1 MADEFDDLALGM
13 TIRGYAAGQRLFGR
27 FVLKRILGRGGM
39 GMVWLAWDE
48 RLEREVA
55 LKFLPDLLRSDAA
68 ALDDL
73 KRETRRGLDL
83 AHPHIVRVY
92 DLVEDPNAAAI
103 AMEFVDGQTLAS
115 MRVAKEQKLFEPAE
129 LAVWVR
135 QLCEALDYAH
145 HRAKLVHRDLK
156 PANLMVNLQGDLKVT
171 DFGIARSISD
181 SVSRV
186 TMDRGTSGTLLYMSP
201 QQALGQKPAISDD
214 VYAIGATLYE
224 LLTSKP
230 PFHSGNIARQLEEV
244 VPPKIA
250 DRRHELELAGG
261 SIPIEWEETIAACLS
276 KDPTVRPPGAMDV
289 ASHMGLLSGGPVSF
303 AGGSM
308 AGRSMPRTVSGQTD
322 RVPSATSAGPRGA
335 TVSVALPTPGGGSRL
350 GLILL
355 GVAVLAA
362 AAGAYFFFSQKES
375 EQAKKARTE
384 QIERARVEQERLA
397 SEKTKTDSSQVAAE
411 KLKQEE
417 AARAAETAR
426 LAEQKRKQDEAKRVA
441 GPQTIV
447 VPDQFNRIQLA
458 KDAARSGDTIRVKP
472 GSYVEAIAFKDGVNL
487 IGTDAQA
494 CRIEAVEV
502 AGREEMIL
510 VRGCKSGSIQK
521 LTLQGGGI
529 LVDGI
534 TIDDSKITVSDC
546 VITDCKGSGI
556 VVRGEVSSP
565 VLTRNQCRGNG
576 RQGIYFL
583 KRSVGLAE
591 GNVCTANGATGVSV
605 ADPGTDPILRKNECR
620 ENKKHGIEFSYGSG
634 GTAEDNICE
643 RNGSGGLVIVNT
655 GTSPTMRRNQ
665 CRSNQQHGVA
675 FGNGAG
681 GLAENNVCEN
691 NVGSGVVI
699 YDKGTNPTLRGNESK
714 TNKLHG
720 FEYQRASIGVLEG
733 NTAESND
740 GCGVVISDPQTEPTV
755 RDNRLLNNKQFGL
768 YIVNGANPKVE
779 KNNKFSGNKM
789 GETSRR

>member
-115 MRVAKEQKLFEPAE
+115 MRVAKEQKIFEVAD
-129 LAVWVR
+129 LSVWVR

-156 PANLMVNLQGDLKVT
+156 PANLMINQQEDLKVT

-201 QQALGQKPAISDD
+201 QQALGIKPAISDD

-244 VPPKIA
+244 TPPKMA

-261 SIPIEWEETIAACLS
+261 EIPLEWEETVAACLA
-276 KDPTVRPPGAMDV
+276 KDPMQRPPGAMDV
-289 ASHMGLLSGGPVSF
+289 ASRMGLLSGPVSF

-308 AGRSMPRTVSGQTD
+308 AGRSMSRTVTGQTD
-322 RVPSATSAGPRGA
+322 RVATGA
-335 TVSVALPTPGGGSRL
+335 STPARAETTVTPPPGNGRRL

-355 GVAVLAA
+355 AVAVLTG
-362 AAGAYFFFSQKES
+362 AAGGYFYFQKES
-375 EQAKKARTE
+375 EQSKKAKLE
-384 QIERARVEQERLA
+384 QLERARVEQERLA
-397 SEKTKTDSSQVAAE
+397 AERAKTDSVQAAAE
-411 KLKQEE
+411 KRRQDE
-417 AARAAETAR
+417 AAAAAETAR
-426 LAEQKRKQDEAKRVA
+426 LAEQKRKQDETRRVA
-441 GPQTIV
+441 GPQTLV
-447 VPDQFNRIQLA
+447 VPDQYNRIQLA
-458 KDAARSGDTIRVKP
+458 MDAAKAGDTIQVKP
-472 GSYVEAIAFKDGVNL
+472 GSYAESLVFKEGVRL
-487 IGTDAQA
+487 AGTDAQA
-494 CRIEAVEV
+494 CRIEAIDTP
-502 AGREEMIL
+502 GREEIVL
-510 VRGCKSGSIQK
+510 VKGCKSGSIEK
-521 LTLQGGGI
+521 LTFLGGGI

-534 TIDDSKITVSDC
+534 HIDDSKIAVTDC

-556 VVRGEVSSP
+556 VIRGEESSP
-565 VLTRNQCRGNG
+565 TLKNNRCRGNG
-576 RQGIYFL
+576 RQGLYFL
-583 KRSVGLAE
+583 KRSTGVAE
-591 GNVCTANGATGVSV
+591 GNECSANGQCGIAAV
-605 ADPGTDPILRKNECR
+605 DPGTDPILRKNQCR

-634 GTAEDNICE
+634 GTGEENICE
-643 RNGSGGLVIVNT
+643 RNGSGGIVIVNT
-655 GTSPTMRRNQ
+655 GTSPTIRRNQ
-665 CRSNQQHGVA
+665 SRGNQQSGIA

-681 GLAENNVCEN
+681 GLAENNVSEA
-691 NVGSGVVI
+691 NVGSGFAI
-699 YDKGTNPTLRGNESK
+699 YDKGTNPTLRGNESR

-720 FEYQRASIGVLEG
+720 FEYQRASLGVLEG
-733 NTAESND
+733 NTAESNES
-740 GCGVVISDPQTEPTV
+740 CGVVVSDPQTDPTV

-768 YIVNGANPKVE
+768 LIVNGANPKVE
-779 KNNKFSGNKM
+779 KTNKMSGNKM
-789 GETSRR
+789 GDQSRR

>member
-103 AMEFVDGQTLAS
+103 AMEFVDGQTLAA
-115 MRVAKEQKLFEPAE
+115 MRVAKEGKVFDVAE
-129 LAVWVR
+129 ISVWVR

-156 PANLMVNLQGDLKVT
+156 PANLMINAQEDLKVT

-230 PFHSGNIARQLEEV
+230 PFHSGNIARQLEETT
-244 VPPKIA
+244 PPPMV
-250 DRRHELELAGG
+250 DRRAELELTGPP
-261 SIPIEWEETIAACLS
+261 IPPAWEDTVAACLS
-276 KDPTVRPPGAMDV
+276 KDPTKRPVGAMDV
-289 ASHMGLLSGGPVSF
+289 ASRMGLLSGPISF
-303 AGGSM
+303 AGSSTSL
-308 AGRSMPRTVSGQTD
+308 AGKSAARTVTGQTD
-322 RVPSATSAGPRGA
+322 RVPAGTKPGLEAAT
-335 TVSVALPTPGGGSRL
+335 TPPASGGGKRG
-350 GLILL
+350 GLIAVIAALL
-355 GVAVLAA
+355 ALGAAGYYFYQQKGSAA
-362 AAGAYFFFSQKES
+362 ADTAKT
-375 EQAKKARTE
+375 EQAEKARL
-384 QIERARVEQERLA
+384 EQERLA
-397 SEKTKTDSSQVAAE
+397 AEKAKTDSTQSAE
-411 KLKQEE
+411 EKRKQDE

-426 LAEQKRKQDEAKRVA
+426 LAEIKRKQDEARRA
-441 GPQTIV
+441 AAPQTFV
-447 VPDQFNRIQLA
+447 VPDQYNRIQLA
-458 KDAARSGDTIRVKP
+458 MDAAKAGDTIQVKP
-472 GSYVEAIAFKDGVNL
+472 GSYVESILFKDGVRL
-487 IGTDAQA
+487 IGTDANA
-494 CRIEAVEV
+494 CRIEALEV
-502 AGREEMIL
+502 PGREEMIL
-510 VRGCKSGSIQK
+510 VRGCKSGSIEK
-521 LTLQGGGI
+521 LTLLGGGI

-534 TIDDSKITVSDC
+534 LIADSRIVVTDC
-546 VITDCKGSGI
+546 IIADCKGSGI
-556 VVRGEVSSP
+556 VVRGEGSSP
-565 VLTRNQCRGNG
+565 TLTRNQCRGNA
-576 RQGIYFL
+576 RQGIWFL
-583 KRSVGLAE
+583 TRSVGLAE
-591 GNVCTANGATGVSV
+591 SNVSSANGVTGISVS
-605 ADPGTDPILRKNECR
+605 DPGTDPVLRKNECR

-634 GTAEDNICE
+634 GTAEENICE
-643 RNGSGGLVIVNT
+643 RNGSGGIVIVNT

-665 CRSNQQHGVA
+665 SRGNLQTGMA
-675 FGNGAG
+675 FGNGSG
-681 GLAENNVCEN
+681 GLAENNVSEGN
-691 NVGSGVVI
+691 AGSGIVI
-699 YDKGTNPTLRGNESK
+699 YDKGTNPTLRGNESR

-720 FEYQRASIGVLEG
+720 FEYQRGSIGVLEG
-733 NTAESND
+733 NTSEAND
-740 GCGVVISDPQTEPTV
+740 GCGVIISDPQTEPTV
-755 RDNRLLNNKQFGL
+755 RDNRLLNNKQFGIL
-768 YIVNGANPKVE
+768 IVNGATPKIDAS
-779 KNNKFSGNKM
+779 NKITGNKM
-789 GETSRR
+789 GPTSRR

>member
-115 MRVAKEQKLFEPAE
+115 MRVAKENKIFEVAD
-129 LAVWVR
+129 LSVWVR

-156 PANLMVNLQGDLKVT
+156 PANLMINQQEDLKVT

-201 QQALGQKPAISDD
+201 QQALGLKPAISDD

-230 PFHSGNIARQLEEV
+230 PFYSGNIARQLEETM
-244 VPPKIA
+244 PPKMA
-250 DRRHELELAGG
+250 DRRQELELV
-261 SIPIEWEETIAACLS
+261 SEPIPAEWEDTVAACLA
-276 KDPTVRPPGAMDV
+276 KDPALRPPGAMEV
-289 ASHMGLLSGGPVSF
+289 ASRMGLLSGPVSF

-308 AGRSMPRTVSGQTD
+308 AGRSVARTVSGQTD
-322 RVPSATSAGPRGA
+322 RVPTGTAIAAPRA
-335 TVSVALPTPGGGSRL
+335 DPAAAPPPGNGRRL

-355 GVAVLAA
+355 GVALLAGG
-362 AAGAYFFFSQKES
+362 AGAFFYFQKES
-375 EQAKKARTE
+375 EQSKKARTE
-384 QIERARVEQERLA
+384 QIERARVEQERLVA
-397 SEKTKTDSSQVAAE
+397 ERTKAEGAKVAEEKR
-411 KLKQEE
+411 KQEE
-417 AARAAETAR
+417 AARGADAAR
-426 LAEQKRKQDEAKRVA
+426 LAEQKSKQDEARRVA
-441 GPQTIV
+441 GPQTLI
-447 VPDQFNRIQLA
+447 VPDQYNRIQLA
-458 KDAARSGDTIRVKP
+458 LDAAKSGDTIQIKP
-472 GSYVEAIAFKDGVNL
+472 GSYVEAIIFKDGVHL
-487 IGTDAQA
+487 VGTDAQA
-494 CRIEAVEV
+494 CRIEAIDV
-502 AGREEMIL
+502 AGREEIIL
-510 VRGCKSGSIQK
+510 VRGCKSGSIEK
-521 LTLQGGGI
+521 LTLLGGGI

-534 TIDDSKITVSDC
+534 TIDDSKIVVTNC

-556 VVRGEVSSP
+556 VVRGEGSSP
-565 VLTRNQCRGNG
+565 VLTGNQLRGNG
-576 RQGIYFL
+576 RSGIFFV

-591 GNVCTANGATGVSV
+591 GNMCTTNGVTGISV
-605 ADPGTDPILRKNECR
+605 ADPGTDPVLRKNECR

-634 GTAEDNICE
+634 GTAEENVCE
-643 RNGSGGLVIVNT
+643 RNGNGGIVIVNT

-681 GLAENNVCEN
+681 GLAENNLSES
-691 NVGSGVVI
+691 NVGSGIVI
-699 YDKGTNPTLRGNESK
+699 YDKGTNPTLRGNESR

-740 GCGVVISDPQTEPTV
+740 GCGVVISDPQTDPTV

-779 KNNKFSGNKM
+779 KTNKMSGNKM
-789 GETSRR
+789 GDTSRR